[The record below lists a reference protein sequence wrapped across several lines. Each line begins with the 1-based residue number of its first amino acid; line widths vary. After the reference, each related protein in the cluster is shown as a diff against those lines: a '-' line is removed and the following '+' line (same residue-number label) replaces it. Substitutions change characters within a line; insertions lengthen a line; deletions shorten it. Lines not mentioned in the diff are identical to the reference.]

1 MLQAVRLDGPRR
13 MIAED
18 LSDPSLL
25 GTGEHGG
32 RYRSR
37 TAPRGPVR
45 VSSPG
50 RAHKE
55 PEWATARGLVPPTR
69 AIGPGVSLLER
80 PSLLRLLTTAICF
93 AGRVRHQESRLRD
106 DEQRIPASGSSVAPH
121 GVLVALSAALAA
133 PQRRRFNRRE
143 TATGLHVVRVCHG
156 PHGFGP

>member
-45 VSSPG
+45 VSSPR

-69 AIGPGVSLLER
+69 AKAGLLGSY
-80 PSLLRLLTTAICF
+80 PAICLTYTVHS
-93 AGRVRHQESRLRD
+93 APVVAVPVMMPTTVDRHRHKDASLSYEGNCQEQQRDPQIAHSRTSLDR
-106 DEQRIPASGSSVAPH
+106 
-121 GVLVALSAALAA
+121 
-133 PQRRRFNRRE
+133 
-143 TATGLHVVRVCHG
+143 
-156 PHGFGP
+156 